1 MSLCWEKYSCDSL
14 KIFSIKEKFSMAK
27 KQKGFNQP
35 DMPSGINIMGMGG
48 SGEKASQ
55 PAPHGPQVD
64 TQKMMKG
71 NAQKG
76 Q

>member
-1 MSLCWEKYSCDSL
+1 MK
-14 KIFSIKEKFSMAK
+14 KKE
-27 KQKGFNQP
+27 KGFNQP

-48 SGEKASQ
+48 TGEDKSYKQQ
-55 PAPHGPQVD
+55 PSKQPID